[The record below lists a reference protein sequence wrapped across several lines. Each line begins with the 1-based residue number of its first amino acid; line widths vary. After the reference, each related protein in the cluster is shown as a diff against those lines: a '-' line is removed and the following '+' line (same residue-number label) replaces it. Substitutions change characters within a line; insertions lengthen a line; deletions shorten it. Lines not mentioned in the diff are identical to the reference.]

1 MTAYSLFIL
10 THPEGASAEQLEQSV
25 LDVKVVRNL
34 DEFARDCGSRLN
46 RWAKSRG
53 FPLYY
58 VDNCWVRAAVTGRDL
73 QRFDSEVLGGKAK
86 LDGFAPDGRYL
97 IEAEE
102 F

>member
-10 THPEGASAEQLEQSV
+10 TCPEGASAEQLERSNLGAEV
-25 LDVKVVRNL
+25 IRNL
-34 DEFARDCGSRLN
+34 DEFARDYGPRVN
-46 RWAKSRG
+46 NWAESRG
-53 FPLYY
+53 LPLYY
-58 VDNCWVRAAVTGRDL
+58 VDSCWVRAAVTGRDL
-73 QRFDSEVLGGKAK
+73 KCFDSEVLGGKAK